1 MRTDSKEPS
10 VSDRSSVY
18 QKFDEH
24 YFSSKTYED
33 VSFAKFSQYWW
44 SNRFY
49 AILARRFGKP
59 NGVMLEIGCGL
70 GHLVG
75 QLEDTFITFGLDVN
89 EWALQKAKEEV
100 GRTPLSLASAEN
112 LPFVD
117 NSFDVIVIKHVVEH
131 LPQPDQAIREL
142 GRILVPGGLLILSA
156 PNLESLLKPLKGQ
169 DWIGYQDPTH
179 ISLKTPGEWLDLLHK
194 EGGFL
199 EKRVFSDGFW
209 DTPYIPLVPE
219 ILQKLFFG
227 SLGGFQAITGWIF
240 LPLRWGES
248 IIIIAEKHE

>member
-1 MRTDSKEPS
+1 M
-10 VSDRSSVY
+10 
-18 QKFDEH
+18 
-24 YFSSKTYED
+24 
-33 VSFAKFSQYWW
+33 
-44 SNRFY
+44 
-49 AILARRFGKP
+49 
-59 NGVMLEIGCGL
+59 
-70 GHLVG
+70 
-75 QLEDTFITFGLDVN
+75 
-89 EWALQKAKEEV
+89 
-100 GRTPLSLASAEN
+100 ASAEN

>member
-1 MRTDSKEPS
+1 MKKNVEEASINE
-10 VSDRSSVY
+10 RSSVY
-18 QKFDEH
+18 QKFDEN
-24 YFSSKTYED
+24 YFSSKTYQD

-49 AILARRFGKP
+49 AILARRFGKTS
-59 NGVMLEIGCGL
+59 GKILEIGCGL
-70 GHLVG
+70 GHLIG
-75 QLEDTFITFGLDVN
+75 QLEDSFITYGLDVN

-100 GRTPLSLASAEN
+100 RATPLSLASAEF
-112 LPFVD
+112 LPFIE
-117 NSFDVIVIKHVVEH
+117 NSFDAIIIKHVVEH

-142 GRILVPGGLLILSA
+142 GRILVSGGLLILSA
-156 PNLESLLKPLKGQ
+156 PNLESLLKPLKGE

-179 ISLKTPGEWLDLLHK
+179 ISLKTPKEWLDLLHQ

-219 ILQKLFFG
+219 ILQKLLFG

-240 LPLRWGES
+240 LPPRWGES
-248 IIIIAEKHE
+248 IIIIAEKHA